1 MDILHC
7 DLNNFYAS
15 VEQAINP
22 QLKGKFVAVS
32 GNPATRSGIILAK
45 NTAAKQMG
53 VKTGEAIWEAKQKCP
68 QLVCVPPHFEY
79 YSHFSKRVREFT
91 SSTPTGWKDS
101 VWTSAGWTLR
111 TAKFSARPL
120 KLPKN
125 CAVKS
130 GKKTGAYHIGRGIFH
145 QNVCQVGQRFEK
157 ARRYNRNFS

>member
-68 QLVCVPPHFEY
+68 QLVCVP
-79 YSHFSKRVREFT
+79 SLRVLFAFFQACEGNLRAVHRQGGRIRF
-91 SSTPTGWKDS
+91 GR
-101 VWTSAGWTLR
+101 VLAGR
-111 TAKFSARPL
+111 YAQ
-120 KLPKN
+120 
-125 CAVKS
+125 
-130 GKKTGAYHIGRGIFH
+130 
-145 QNVCQVGQRFEK
+145 QNFRH
-157 ARRYNRNFS
+157 AL